1 MQINDPGRSPPRH
14 LIMIERR
21 LRRCIDRS
29 LRIKAL
35 NNTVLDLHDPVPRI
49 FAKTSKSNRYS

>member
-14 LIMIERR
+14 FIMIERR
-21 LRRCIDRS
+21 LRRSIDCS

-49 FAKTSKSNRYS
+49 FATTSISNRCS